1 MHKQQETTTEK
12 LSTYNS
18 YNQHNFDHLEWTN
31 DEFDISSHVNWQ
43 TNNFVPYDNI
53 PLPDLL
59 DPAPE
64 SNLLPLDC
72 SFDHDFQNLS
82 RCSCEA
88 CSCLPTVPQYLPDLS
103 HDIKP
108 ASLTSYSSAS
118 MPAGSAAAMMPSLHS
133 DHTSAMGRHAPA
145 APSTARE
152 QQRPPLVKASSD
164 HTQQE
169 STAPASS
176 SGKRPAPPRAPPAA
190 KRPWTPEEEERFL
203 AAMDRFYKPKEDEGG
218 VGLGQGV
225 AEVIAFIVGT
235 RTAAQVRSHAQKYFL
250 RKRRAL
256 ASSA

>member
-1 MHKQQETTTEK
+1 MIDIRLYCCDQE
-12 LSTYNS
+12 
-18 YNQHNFDHLEWTN
+18 NFEDQN
-31 DEFDISSHVNWQ
+31 EFDLWNRMFLRTPSLPAN
-43 TNNFVPYDNI
+43 PI
-53 PLPDLL
+53 PIHQEN
-59 DPAPE
+59 PAPE
-64 SNLLPLDC
+64 SKLLPLDC
-72 SFDHDFQNLS
+72 SFDHDFQNLA
-82 RCSCEA
+82 RCACEA
-88 CSCLPTVPQYLPDLS
+88 CSCPPIVPQYLPDL
-103 HDIKP
+103 
-108 ASLTSYSSAS
+108 SSAS